1 LRITADKATA
11 EYAADDIEEALHDT
25 ESRKMNLKPWI
36 SCLVKDRV
44 PADQKLAPLYTEEDL
59 EAVTKFTRASV
70 QRMDNVNTVGEQAP
84 HNTISC

>member
-1 LRITADKATA
+1 
-11 EYAADDIEEALHDT
+11 
-25 ESRKMNLKPWI
+25 
-36 SCLVKDRV
+36 V

-70 QRMDNVNTVGEQAP
+70 QRMDNVNTVGEQSP